1 MHRPGFEVLDI
12 IENKETEKY
21 KLTEFKITMSA
32 YLCNILG
39 FVRGTNKSHKLRFEE
54 SKQFVATYRPN
65 IALLVPTNFIVLCD
79 IVSES
84 IFGAKSVNIL
94 KLLSTNFD
102 PNKEIIDLSF
112 YQDEFIDLNLK
123 EFSSIRI
130 QVVDTTGN
138 LIKSGKSYPTRCQ
151 LQFAKKV

>member
-1 MHRPGFEVLDI
+1 M
-12 IENKETEKY
+12 
-21 KLTEFKITMSA
+21 
-32 YLCNILG
+32 
-39 FVRGTNKSHKLRFEE
+39 
-54 SKQFVATYRPN
+54 
-65 IALLVPTNFIVLCD
+65 
-79 IVSES
+79 
-84 IFGAKSVNIL
+84 NIL

-138 LIKSGKSYPTRCQ
+138 LIKSGKSYPTRFFMSISSNWEFQ
-151 LQFAKKV
+151 TREFQKSSAVG